1 MTRRILIGLLT
12 LVVALVVGAA
22 VPLGMQAANHDEQS
36 FINETTAAATL
47 YGALSQPVVS
57 GNSGN
62 WSLYKELTQSKQR
75 GWGVQVNSCLH
86 GPNLP
91 RPAPATCA
99 VDVSGYNYFQDIR
112 KGAWQPLIDEA
123 YRNAQTAK
131 TPTPFYLMTS
141 GSVVSAVG
149 VDYQGEHGIVAGVV
163 LVSHSTAPLDSEIR
177 TLWTVLAAIGL
188 LAILAASLLAIWL
201 ARWISRPLLGLDAVA
216 GQLADGD
223 LTVRAPTNS
232 GPPELRRLSR
242 TFNTMAGRLENLV
255 HGSRAVLAD
264 VSHQLRTPLAALRLR
279 LDFMAADAAETDPDL
294 AAELAGAQDEVTRLN
309 RLVDGL
315 LAVARAENVQPHPEV
330 IDVALVVAER
340 VAAWTPVAE
349 DRGIDLID
357 NTEISD
363 GDPMG
368 PQPVLGWLGEGHLE
382 QILDNLIANALDALS
397 PGDAVIVTANAA
409 EEGRIHVMVRDN
421 GPGMSADD
429 KERAFLR
436 FTSGRPAGSGL
447 GGTGLGMAIVHRLVT
462 SNGGTAELADTPGGG
477 LTVLMDLP
485 AADTEM
491 EAAAPDEAETVAGA
505 L

>member
-1 MTRRILIGLLT
+1 
-12 LVVALVVGAA
+12 
-22 VPLGMQAANHDEQS
+22 
-36 FINETTAAATL
+36 
-47 YGALSQPVVS
+47 
-57 GNSGN
+57 
-62 WSLYKELTQSKQR
+62 
-75 GWGVQVNSCLH
+75 
-86 GPNLP
+86 
-91 RPAPATCA
+91 PATCV
-99 VDVSGYNYFQDIR
+99 VDLTAYNYFQDIR
-112 KGAWQPLIDEA
+112 RGAWKPLIDEA
-123 YRNAQTAK
+123 YLNAKTAK
-131 TPTPFYLMTS
+131 SPTAFYQMAP

-149 VDYQGEHGIVAGVV
+149 IDYQGEHGIVVGVV
-163 LVSHSTAPLDSEIR
+163 LVMHSTAPLDSEIR

-216 GQLADGD
+216 GRLADGD
-223 LTVRAPTNS
+223 LTVRATTNT

-279 LDFMAADAAETDPDL
+279 LDFMAADAAEADPEL

-357 NTEISD
+357 NTELSD

-368 PQPVLGWLGEGHLE
+368 PPPVLGWLGEGHLE

-409 EEGRIHVMVRDN
+409 EEGRFHVMVRDN
-421 GPGMSADD
+421 GPGMSAED
-429 KERAFLR
+429 KQRAFLR

-485 AADTEM
+485 AADTDM
-491 EAAAPDEAETVAGA
+491 EAAPADEAEAEAEAEAEPVAGA